1 MMQIGNGIMEPLT
14 AEIIESS
21 EEASYRVAKA
31 VPMSEV
37 KNMSVEEYLDAT
49 TPIYQQVCKE
59 RLEREEKERL
69 TSKI

>member
-1 MMQIGNGIMEPLT
+1 MDFDKTQIVAPLT

-31 VPMSEV
+31 VPMSQV

-49 TPIYQQVCKE
+49 TPIYQQACRE
-59 RLEREEKERL
+59 RLEREEK
-69 TSKI
+69 